1 MNIPARY
8 CTGYL
13 GNIGVPLDDTPMDSA
28 LGSKLISMAAG
39 TRSMPATTNRAS
51 AVS

>member
-1 MNIPARY
+1 VPPHEYPARY

-13 GNIGVPLDDTPMDSA
+13 GDIGVPLDDAPMISA

-39 TRSMPATTNRAS
+39 TGSS